1 MTDEFIARHRW
12 VRGRDFGANDIAAA
26 ALPLLSHLRNQYQG
40 IHSII
45 LGTGDGIHVAS
56 IGFNSPDDASRM
68 AALNA
73 SMLSVSLAQAQVIDP
88 LKSDLQETVVAV
100 ELPNSEF
107 LGMARIEHP
116 PVGHLVLGL
125 FARDT
130 QLGMAIHQA
139 QALAKALTDWLD
151 EI

>member
-1 MTDEFIARHRW
+1 MTDEFIARHRR

-100 ELPNSEF
+100 E
-107 LGMARIEHP
+107 
-116 PVGHLVLGL
+116 
-125 FARDT
+125 
-130 QLGMAIHQA
+130 
-139 QALAKALTDWLD
+139 
-151 EI
+151 